1 MTENENSSAYQPG
14 AIAQHFDTFATQE
27 WERLT
32 RTPVDEVNLYIHTHY
47 LTKHIRPGSRV
58 LEIGAGAGRFTQ
70 LLAQLGAR
78 VVVADISAVQLE
90 LNQRFAQE
98 LGFAPAVEDWRQ
110 VDICDLA
117 QFAAGSF
124 DAVVAYGGPFSYV
137 LDKRDQALHECQRV
151 LRPGGMLLLSVMSLW
166 GTAHAF
172 LPGVLALPA
181 AINQKIT
188 ATGDLTPATNPQR
201 QGHYMHM
208 FRAAEL
214 LAWLAQHNWTVVD
227 RSAANCLSPTWK
239 EALAL
244 IRGDPEKWPELLRIE
259 LEASAEEGCLN
270 MGTHII
276 AVAEK

>member
-1 MTENENSSAYQPG
+1 MNPNQNSSDYQPG
-14 AIAQHFDTFATQE
+14 AIAQHFDTFAVQE

-32 RTPVDEVNLYIHTHY
+32 RTPVDEVSLYIHTYY
-47 LTKHIRPGSRV
+47 LTRHIQPGSRV

-70 LLAQLGAR
+70 ILGGLGAR
-78 VVVADISAVQLE
+78 VMVADISAVQLE
-90 LNQRFAQE
+90 LNRRFASE
-98 LGFAPAVEDWRQ
+98 LGFAQAVEDWRQ

-137 LDKRDQALHECQRV
+137 LDKRDQASGECRRV
-151 LRPGGMLLLSVMSLW
+151 LRPGGKLFMSVMSLW

-181 AINQKIT
+181 ATNQKIT
-188 ATGDLTPATNPQR
+188 TTGDLTPLTNPER

-208 FRAAEL
+208 FRAGEL
-214 LAWLAQHNWTVVD
+214 IAWLAEQGWVVVD
-227 RSAANCLSPTWK
+227 RSAANCLSLTWK
-239 EALAL
+239 EALQP
-244 IRGDPEKWPELLRIE
+244 IRNDPEKWTELLRIE
-259 LEASAEEGCLN
+259 LEACAEEGSLN